1 MSISTTSTKISYEGN
16 ASDAPYPIPFKYLE
30 DSHISVYI
38 DGVLQQEGNGADYV
52 ISVDGITTTTPQADT
67 KTITIVLDVP
77 FDQPVAL
84 QETGVLSSSTLEE
97 AYDRLNMQIRRVW
110 RKAQSV
116 LTFSTD
122 EGGTA
127 STGTADTLLGFDDAG
142 DLGEIPNSKFCETA
156 NNLSDVTAAT
166 ARTNLDVDQA
176 GTDNS
181 TDVTLTGTGTYIS
194 IAGQVITVDPI
205 TESDVSDLGSYI
217 ENVTGEPL
225 SDLSDVTITTPASGE
240 VLKWDGVAW
249 INQTLAEAG
258 IADAV
263 HTHTAS
269 EVSDFDTEVGNH
281 PDVTANTSARHDAV
295 TKAGTGT
302 HVSLSGQEITVDPI
316 QDGDVDS
323 EASTSDKVL
332 KSDGASGATW
342 GNVDASELSSTGETG
357 GSKFLREDGDGTCS
371 WVDLS
376 GSGTG
381 DALIANPLSQ
391 FASTT
396 SAQLAG
402 TISDETGTGSL
413 VFGTSPAL
421 TTPDLGTP
429 SAVDLENA
437 TLNGGSVGVVQGTD
451 GTYNIEATSEGAFT
465 SVTARGEESVDLQLE
480 RNSGDQVAEGAN
492 SALVAGKNNK
502 AVGIGSAVVGGTG
515 NTATGNYSFVT
526 GSTNTVT
533 SGRGFVGGGI
543 NNDIT
548 STGVNNAVIGGGD
561 NDITG
566 TQANGFIGGGQGNEV
581 SGVNAVVLGGL
592 GNTASG
598 GDSLAAG
605 DGATASH
612 NGARVFGDSTATD
625 IASQQADEFCVQT
638 SSMRIVTAEAGAG
651 KVLTCSDADGNSTW
665 QDPSVGVSEIEDISS
680 MRVIGNVTGST
691 ATPTEVVVVRETD
704 SIESNDNDTTIPTSA
719 AVKDYVDSNSQG
731 VVMVQT
737 VKTDLLT
744 HAGTTGSTWQ
754 EIISATI
761 TPRYTNSKFL
771 ITASIS
777 SSSNNGNY
785 GWWYKLRLDGSDVA
799 GSLGDVA
806 TNRIQTSFNAPY
818 NTNYAGT
825 QTSYTYLDTPS
836 LSDLTPI
843 TYSIVGDLISTVTGY
858 INQAYLDGTN
868 TPRSTTTLTIQEVL
882 V

>member
-1 MSISTTSTKISYEGN
+1 MSISTTSTKISYAGN
-16 ASDAPYPIPFKYLE
+16 ASTDPYPIPFKYLE

-52 ISVDGITTTTPQADT
+52 MDGDGTTNTGYITTTTPQADT
-67 KTITIVLDVP
+67 KKITIVLDFRNPATGEVEL
-77 FDQPVAL
+77 DQPVAL

-110 RKAQSV
+110 RKAQDV
-116 LTFSTD
+116 LTFSSD
-122 EGGTA
+122 EGGA
-127 STGTADTLLGFDDAG
+127 GSTGTADTLVGFDDAG

-156 NNLSDVTAAT
+156 NNLSDVDAAT

-269 EVSDFDTEVGNH
+269 DVSDFDTEVGNH

-316 QDGDVDS
+316 QDGDIDS

-429 SAVDLENA
+429 SAIDLENA
-437 TLNGGSVGVVQGTD
+437 TIGGGSVGVAQGVD
-451 GTYNIEATSEGAFT
+451 GLLDIRAVDDG
-465 SVTARGEESVDLQLE
+465 VTAGDIRGEKSVDLQTDRSLSTQVASGARSVLIGG
-480 RNSGDQVAEGAN
+480 RNSQAIGV
-492 SALVAGKNNK
+492 
-502 AVGIGSAVVGGTG
+502 GSAVVGGTG
-515 NTATGNYSFVT
+515 NTADGISSFVT
-526 GSTNTVT
+526 GNANTT
-533 SGRGFVGGGI
+533 AGDRQ
-543 NNDIT
+543 
-548 STGVNNAVIGGGD
+548 AVIGGIS
-561 NDITG
+561 NSITG
-566 TQANGFIGGGQGNEV
+566 TGANHSIIGGTNNEISASSSHSGVFVGNNNTV
-581 SGVNAVVLGGL
+581 AGSNSASIGGARNNLSGVNAVALGSTDG
-592 GNTASG
+592 TASATTT
-598 GDSLAAG
+598 LIAG
-605 DGATASH
+605 DEVTASH
-612 NGARVFGDSTATD
+612 NGARVFADSTSTA

-651 KVLTCSDADGNSTW
+651 KILTCSDADGNSTW
-665 QDPSVGVSEIEDISS
+665 QDPSVGVAEIEDISS

-704 SIESNDNDTTIPTSA
+704 SIDNNDNDTTIPTSA
-719 AVKDYVDSNSQG
+719 AVKDYVDGYVSDPDRLYNSTSHSTVSGTILQNTTDRPLLVSFTLLSTTAVDVLILDVSPNSNMSSYHRISQLRADNSGSSYGDGAHVIG
-731 VVMVQT
+731 VVP
-737 VKTDLLT
+737 
-744 HAGTTGSTWQ
+744 AG
-754 EIISATI
+754 
-761 TPRYTNSKFL
+761 
-771 ITASIS
+771 
-777 SSSNNGNY
+777 
-785 GWWYKLRLDGSDVA
+785 WYWEVEY
-799 GSLGDVA
+799 VA
-806 TNRIQTSFNAPY
+806 TSPTELKHVSF
-818 NTNYAGT
+818 
-825 QTSYTYLDTPS
+825 L
-836 LSDLTPI
+836 L
-843 TYSIVGDLISTVTGY
+843 
-858 INQAYLDGTN
+858 
-868 TPRSTTTLTIQEVL
+868 
-882 V
+882 